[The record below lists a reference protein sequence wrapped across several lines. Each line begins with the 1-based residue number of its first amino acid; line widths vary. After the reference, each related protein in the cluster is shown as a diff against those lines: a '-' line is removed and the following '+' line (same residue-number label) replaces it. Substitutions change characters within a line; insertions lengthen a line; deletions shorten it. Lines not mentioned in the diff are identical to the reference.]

1 MPVIEKGRYRV
12 RWAATAEELARAL
25 ALRALAFRGGVG
37 GVGGLEGDA
46 FDTRCRHALI
56 EEAATSDPVATFRI
70 LPLPTGADL
79 GQSYAAQ
86 YYDLSALAAYPG
98 RMIELGRFCLHPDRH
113 DPDILRLAWGAITR
127 AVDAEGAGL
136 LFGCSSFKGTDA
148 RAYRDAFALLRDRH
162 VAPECWR
169 PRVKAPRV
177 FRFARRRAGPVADA
191 RLALLRMP
199 PLLRT
204 YLAMGGWVS
213 DHAVVDAELGTLHV
227 FTGLEIGQIP
237 PARARALRLVA
248 G

>member
-1 MPVIEKGRYRV
+1 MPVLEKGRYRV
-12 RWAATAEELARAL
+12 RTAAGGEVDRAL
-25 ALRALAFRGGVG
+25 ALRALAFRGGADG
-37 GVGGLEGDA
+37 GEGDA
-46 FDTRCRHALI
+46 FDARCRHLLV
-56 EEAATSDPVATFRI
+56 EEAPTGDLVATFRL
-70 LPLPTGADL
+70 LPLPSGADL
-79 GQSYAAQ
+79 GQSYSAQ

-113 DPDILRLAWGAITR
+113 DPDILRLAWGAITQ

-148 RAYRDAFALLRDRH
+148 REFRDAFALLGERH
-162 VAPECWR
+162 LAPKCWR

-177 FRFARRRAGPVADA
+177 FRFGRRRAGGVTDV
-191 RLALLRMP
+191 RQALLRMP

-237 PARARALRLVA
+237 PARAKALRLVA

>member
-1 MPVIEKGRYRV
+1 MPVLEKGRYRV
-12 RWAATAEELARAL
+12 RTAAGAEVDRAL
-25 ALRALAFRGGVG
+25 TLRALAFRGSAYG
-37 GVGGLEGDA
+37 GEGDA
-46 FDTRCRHALI
+46 FDARCRHLLV
-56 EEAATSDPVATFRI
+56 EEATTGDLVATFRL
-70 LPLPTGADL
+70 LPLPSGADL
-79 GQSYAAQ
+79 GQSYSAQ

-113 DPDILRLAWGAITR
+113 DPDILRLAWGAITQ

-177 FRFARRRAGPVADA
+177 FRFARRRTGPVADA

-213 DHAVVDAELGTLHV
+213 DHAVVDGELGTLHV
-227 FTGLEIGQIP
+227 FTGLEIGRIP